1 MEERKSPDDD
11 SVVIMFQYD
20 AVQNKTMVDGGN
32 TETVETA
39 TRIPKQTPDD
49 EENMDSSPNIDIKS
63 LYQVIEE
70 NRDVIIKNPDSIK
83 SKQKSKKKQD
93 LKLNLKKLQE
103 GDDSYGTN
111 ARNNSQRDSTHMRNS
126 EKSFRKSEKSFR
138 KSEKSSKTLSE
149 RNKTKSEKNEKTQS
163 EINKSE
169 KSAKLS
175 EKSGEK
181 SVKIS

>member
-1 MEERKSPDDD
+1 
-11 SVVIMFQYD
+11 MFQYD

-83 SKQKSKKKQD
+83 SQKKSKKKQD

-111 ARNNSQRDSTHMRNS
+111 ARNNSQRDSTHMRN
-126 EKSFRKSEKSFR
+126 SEKSFR